1 MYNFYYIIFY
11 YLISSDL
18 KVGESYD
25 AISWISSYKQQVWKS
40 LILPKCVGISLIVR
54 KVCFFLPVNL
64 PELQIIF

>member
-40 LILPKCVGISLIVR
+40 LILPKCV
-54 KVCFFLPVNL
+54 NL